1 VHDPSGHPGI
11 DWAIGNQARV
21 AALVLLN
28 TCYSTMASLVP
39 PEAIARFST
48 PGLWRDLSV
57 AGVSR
62 VDALW
67 QSGVDEQ
74 VAKSFANAKARETYL
89 PVFVH
94 QALQI
99 RPAFSEHNRILR
111 DEVATR
117 DAAVP
122 RLGRI
127 SKPVLIAFGVSDPN
141 LNAGVAAEFHDLSPP
156 ACCHRCRTPPTT
168 CSWASPKRLRS

>member
-1 VHDPSGHPGI
+1 
-11 DWAIGNQARV
+11 
-21 AALVLLN
+21 
-28 TCYSTMASLVP
+28 
-39 PEAIARFST
+39 
-48 PGLWRDLSV
+48 
-57 AGVSR
+57 VSR

-141 LNAGVAAEFHDLSPP
+141 LNAGGRSGVSRPFPTSVLSPVQDAAHYVQLGQP
-156 ACCHRCRTPPTT
+156 EALAKLIDAAHWRP
-168 CSWASPKRLRS
+168 